1 MQQWW
6 SSATT
11 AAPPANLEQQDRAGC
26 GMCKLVLLLPV
37 TSTSTRTTAV
47 PYAGIIGL
55 VKRSDRI
62 VRRSA
67 QRCQRNVQP

>member
-37 TSTSTRTTAV
+37 TSTSNANNGCPVCGDHWLGETKRWNRQA
-47 PYAGIIGL
+47 IGPT
-55 VKRSDRI
+55 V
-62 VRRSA
+62 SA
-67 QRCQRNVQP
+67 KCPP